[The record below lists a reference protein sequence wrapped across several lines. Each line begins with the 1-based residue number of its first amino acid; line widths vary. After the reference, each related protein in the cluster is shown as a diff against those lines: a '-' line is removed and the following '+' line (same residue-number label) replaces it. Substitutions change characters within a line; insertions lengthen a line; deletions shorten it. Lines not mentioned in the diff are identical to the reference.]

1 MSAILNIVSNI
12 YGRVLD
18 TRNVLFDYAIFRS
31 YKVGVPV
38 ISVGNITVGG
48 TGKTPL
54 VSYIASLLAESG
66 ERPAIVS
73 RGYKRENENSLV
85 VVSDGEKIIE
95 DPSVTGDEPLE
106 LALELKGLAS
116 VVCDA
121 DRVRGSVYA
130 IERLAA
136 SAIVLD
142 DAFQHRRIRRDLDI
156 VVLDAGAPFGGGRT
170 VPGGRLRENLHN
182 LARAD
187 AIVITRPDDSEDLEG
202 LRSELRAL
210 NGNAPVFVC
219 RSLIQNIEPAAA
231 SEDRRAAPDAKYY
244 VFCAIGNPG
253 SFLAQLERDGIVIAG
268 SRSFPDHH
276 VFTQDEIDEIE
287 DQARAAGADA
297 LLTTGKD
304 AVKLVDKRFGIPC
317 FKLKSRLVIDN
328 ETAFKSLLKSV
339 MDHAESD

>member
-1 MSAILNIVSNI
+1 MSAILNIASKI

-18 TRNVLFDYAIFRS
+18 TRNVLYDYAVFRS
-31 YKVGVPV
+31 YKVPVPV
-38 ISVGNITVGG
+38 ISVGNITLGG

-54 VSYIASLLAESG
+54 VAYIARLLAEAG

-73 RGYKRENENSLV
+73 RGYRREDENSLV
-85 VVSDGEKIIE
+85 VVSNGEKIIE

-106 LALELKGLAS
+106 LALDLKGSAA

-130 IERLAA
+130 IERLGA
-136 SAIVLD
+136 SVIVLD

-156 VVLDAGAPFGGGRT
+156 VVIDAGLPFGGRRT

-187 AIVITRPDDSEDLEG
+187 AIVVTRPEDSEDLEA
-202 LRSELRAL
+202 LRSELSDL
-210 NGNAPVFVC
+210 NSDAPLFVC
-219 RSLIQNIEPAAA
+219 RSRVQSIETVWT
-231 SEDRRAAPDAKYY
+231 SEDRQPDPDTTFF
-244 VFCAIGNPG
+244 VFCAIGNPK
-253 SFLAQLERDGIVIAG
+253 SLLAQLEREGFAIAG

-276 VFTQDEIDEIE
+276 TFTQDDIDEIE
-287 DQARAAGADA
+287 GQARAAGADA

-317 FKLKSRLVIDN
+317 CKVKSRLVIDD
-328 ETAFKSLLKSV
+328 ETALKSLLKSA
-339 MDHAESD
+339 MDLSEDS